1 VKILLCASE
10 IVPFAKTGGLADVAG
25 ALPKVLAAQKHDI
38 RIVLPKYASVD
49 EKRFKAKKVVE
60 KLKVPIGDKMEE
72 ATIWLSEEIAG
83 VSAYFVEHAGYFG
96 QGPLYGQWND
106 AARFIFYQRAILAM
120 LPALNWQPEVI
131 HCNDWQSGLIPLYV
145 HMARDKSGPLGKT
158 ATVYTVHNLGY
169 QGNFPKEDLK
179 LAGLPD
185 SYFTPEKLEF
195 YGNVNLM
202 KSGLLYADII
212 TTVSPTYAKEIQ
224 SAEYGYRLEGVI
236 AMRSKRLRGILNGI
250 DYDVW
255 NPAADRH
262 IAKSYSAT
270 SPSGKAACKKALQA
284 RLKLAQGKM
293 PIIALV
299 SRLAAQKG
307 FDLLEQLLP
316 YLLKMNVQLVV
327 LGLGE
332 KPYEDL
338 FKKAAKDYPDR
349 VSISLEFNEELA
361 HQIYAGADMFLMPSR
376 YEPCG
381 LGQLISLRY
390 GTVPIV
396 RATGGLADTVED
408 FNSIKGKGN
417 GFSFAEYSS
426 VALMGTLARAL
437 LTYED
442 RAAWKQLME
451 KGLKEDHSWQSSAK
465 EYVKAYK
472 EAISLL
478 PGQTPRKKTG

>member
-1 VKILLCASE
+1 
-10 IVPFAKTGGLADVAG
+10 
-25 ALPKVLAAQKHDI
+25 
-38 RIVLPKYASVD
+38 
-49 EKRFKAKKVVE
+49 
-60 KLKVPIGDKMEE
+60 
-72 ATIWLSEEIAG
+72 
-83 VSAYFVEHAGYFG
+83 
-96 QGPLYGQWND
+96 
-106 AARFIFYQRAILAM
+106 
-120 LPALNWQPEVI
+120 
-131 HCNDWQSGLIPLYV
+131 
-145 HMARDKSGPLGKT
+145 
-158 ATVYTVHNLGY
+158 
-169 QGNFPKEDLK
+169 
-179 LAGLPD
+179 
-185 SYFTPEKLEF
+185 
-195 YGNVNLM
+195 
-202 KSGLLYADII
+202 
-212 TTVSPTYAKEIQ
+212 
-224 SAEYGYRLEGVI
+224 
-236 AMRSKRLRGILNGI
+236 MRSKRLRGILNGI

-262 IAKSYSAT
+262 IAKSYRAT

-338 FKKAAKDYPDR
+338 FKKAAKDFPDR

-408 FNSIKGKGN
+408 FNPIKGKGN
-417 GFSFAEYSS
+417 GFSFSEYSS

-442 RAAWKQLME
+442 RAVWKQLVE

-472 EAISLL
+472 EAMAQVKI
-478 PGQTPRKKTG
+478 KK